1 MQAGFM
7 PVVALGFAVAPV
19 AGQNY
24 GAGRADRVR
33 GTFAAAAIMAAA
45 AMAVLAI
52 GLQFAAD
59 AVVRVFTSDAQAIAV
74 GEDYL
79 RIVGWSFAF
88 SGVIF
93 VSSSMFQALGNTVP
107 PLVTSVTRL
116 LLVVIPLIFMVRLP
130 GFELRWMWYLSVAT
144 IAVQLAM
151 HLLFLR
157 REFDRRLN
165 FEQAAA

>member
-1 MQAGFM
+1 
-7 PVVALGFAVAPV
+7 
-19 AGQNY
+19 
-24 GAGRADRVR
+24 
-33 GTFAAAAIMAAA
+33 MAAS
-45 AMAVLAI
+45 AMAVLAVV
-52 GLQFAAD
+52 LQFAAD
-59 AVVRVFTSDAQAIAV
+59 SVVRVFTSDAQAIAV

-107 PLVTSVTRL
+107 PLVTSVTRV
-116 LLVVIPLIFMVRLP
+116 LLVAIPLLFMVRLP